1 MRVTNARLR
10 KRRRL
15 TKITGRNKRF
25 WAMDIKWTIAKP
37 KDL

>member
-15 TKITGRNKRF
+15 TKIIGRNKRF
-25 WAMDIKWTIAKP
+25 RERDTKWTAAKP
-37 KDL
+37 DDL